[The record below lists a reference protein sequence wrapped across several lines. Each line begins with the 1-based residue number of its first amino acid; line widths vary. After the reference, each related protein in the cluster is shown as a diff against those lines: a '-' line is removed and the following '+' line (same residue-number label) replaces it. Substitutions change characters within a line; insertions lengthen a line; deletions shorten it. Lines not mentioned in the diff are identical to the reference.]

1 MIALPL
7 NEMSRAEKLM
17 AMEALWADLS
27 QDEQF
32 LESPPWHLQ
41 ELASTEARVNAGEE
55 TPLDWDAAKKE
66 LRRRVE

>member
-32 LESPPWHLQ
+32 LESPPGTCKNW
-41 ELASTEARVNAGEE
+41 
-55 TPLDWDAAKKE
+55 
-66 LRRRVE
+66 RRPKHA